1 MSQTGIP
8 DETNAMVNRESG
20 IENLVRELLGN
31 VNVRTAGIKK
41 ILDVPEVTET
51 SVMEAYQ
58 FLRSKNIKDEKIAS
72 DLHLLGKG
80 LEILEPNYHNL
91 EKMGLTAKKIATNA
105 SLLGMNPRSVRIKYD
120 FFVGLLR
127 DDYTDRTSG
136 KEAILRDPVLLGSSR
151 VTVESNTQFLYSL
164 GVNLREN
171 LGLLGTTVKKK
182 REKMAWMLNELF
194 DYGEAFPEEKKDLI
208 YSMRDLVRDK
218 PDLLFRSVNYLEE
231 RKDALRQAAARY
243 GKASNAAHWNPSP
256 VTKEFLSDLE
266 GHALFI
272 AREFYRNGL
281 SVKYDDNIHG
291 VPLSY
296 VSKLLNDDKGADT
309 YTVYGKFRT
318 EHYFELLKNT
328 EIVKEFGREY
338 YVPIDILQQE

>member
-8 DETNAMVNRESG
+8 DETDAMVKRESG
-20 IENLVRELLGN
+20 IEDLVRELLGN
-31 VNVRTAGIKK
+31 VNVRTAGIKN

-51 SVMEAYQ
+51 SVLEAYQ

-72 DLHLLGKG
+72 HIHLLGKG
-80 LEILEPNYHNL
+80 LEILEPTYYSL
-91 EKMGLTAKKIATNA
+91 EKMGLTTTQIATHA
-105 SLLGMNPRSVRIKYD
+105 SLLGLNPRSVRSKYD
-120 FFVGLLR
+120 FLVGLLR
-127 DDYTDRTSG
+127 DDYADRNSG
-136 KEAILRDPVLLGSSR
+136 KEAVLGNPVLLGSSR

-171 LGLLGTTVKKK
+171 LGLLGTTMKKK

-194 DYGEAFPEEKKDLI
+194 DYGGAFPEEKKDLI

-231 RKDALRQAAARY
+231 RKDVLRQDAARY
-243 GKASNAAHWNPSP
+243 GKATNAAHWSP
-256 VTKEFLSDLE
+256 GLFTKEFLSDLE
-266 GHALFI
+266 DHALFI

-281 SVKYDDNIHG
+281 SVERDDQKLG

-296 VSKLLNDDKGADT
+296 VSEQLKEDKRAGN
-309 YTVYGKFRT
+309 YIVYGKFT
-318 EHYFELLKNT
+318 AGHYFELLKNT

-338 YVPIDILQQE
+338 YVPVDILQQE